1 MSIRFR
7 FTLLYTLILAL
18 TLAIFGGALYTIQ
31 SQNTLNSLK
40 HDLNLSADRMT
51 AATLRTDKP
60 SNIPPGSGQNP
71 LEPPINSGQ
80 TQMGTPPNL
89 PPKNNQPPQPVPFNQ
104 FSSEQEFQKFPER
117 EISRVLDSFGNL
129 VASPFG
135 RADDVLPLSAKGLQ
149 TLQSQKEWWET
160 DVVSGET
167 MLIYSRPIVTNNEL
181 IYIVQ
186 VARPL
191 TERNR
196 TLQSLATTLLVSSIL
211 IVFIAFGIGWLFSG
225 LTLQPIHRITHTAKK
240 IGEER
245 DFSRRVDYAGP
256 QDEVGQLASTFNS
269 MLSRLQTAFQKVGYS
284 LEMQRNF
291 VADVSHELR
300 TPLTTLRGNLELLR
314 RKPPMPADEQA
325 DILNDMVDESDRL
338 IRLVNDLLLLARAD
352 SGRSLAKDAVD
363 ISVVLEETCRQINQL
378 DPQRRI
384 NLDVPTKL
392 SVLGDRDAF
401 KQVALILLDNAMK
414 HSTGNINVIARS
426 MGVQIEIRVQDFG
439 EGIPAEKLERVF
451 DRFYRGDNVATIT
464 GFGLGL
470 PIAKTLVEA
479 QDGEINMTSELGK
492 GSSVILRFHAAA

>member
-51 AATLRTDKP
+51 AATLRTDKL
-60 SNIPPGSGQNP
+60 SNAPPGSGQT
-71 LEPPINSGQ
+71 PP
-80 TQMGTPPNL
+80 QMGTPP
-89 PPKNNQPPQPVPFNQ
+89 KNSPPPQPVPFNQ

-117 EISRVLDSFGNL
+117 EISRVLDPFGNL

-149 TLQSQKEWWET
+149 ALQSQKEWWET

-167 MLIYSRPIVTNNEL
+167 MLIYSRPIVTKNEL

-196 TLQSLATTLLVSSIL
+196 TLQSLATTLLVSSFL
-211 IVFIAFGIGWLFSG
+211 TVLIAFGIGWLFSG
-225 LTLQPIHRITHTAKK
+225 LTLQPIYRITHTAKR

-269 MLSRLQTAFQKVGYS
+269 MLSRLQTAFQKVEHS

-300 TPLTTLRGNLELLR
+300 TPLTTLRGNLGLLR
-314 RKPPMPADEQA
+314 RKSLPADEQA
-325 DILNDMVDESDRL
+325 DILSDMVDESDRL

-352 SGRSLAKDAVD
+352 AGRSLTKET
-363 ISVVLEETCRQINQL
+363 LELSDLLDECCRQAQQL
-378 DPQRRI
+378 DPQRKI
-384 NLDVPTKL
+384 QFEALTGL
-392 SVLGDRDAF
+392 EVLGDRDAL
-401 KQVALILLDNAMK
+401 KQVVLIALDNALK
-414 HSTGNINVIARS
+414 HSTGDIHVTAQKL
-426 MGVQIEIRVQDFG
+426 GEQVEIRVQDFG
-439 EGIPAEKLERVF
+439 EGIPPEKLEHVF
-451 DRFYRGDNVATIT
+451 DRFYRGDDDFTIP

-479 QDGEINMTSELGK
+479 QDGEITLESELGK
-492 GSSVILRFHAAA
+492 GSSVIFHFHSA